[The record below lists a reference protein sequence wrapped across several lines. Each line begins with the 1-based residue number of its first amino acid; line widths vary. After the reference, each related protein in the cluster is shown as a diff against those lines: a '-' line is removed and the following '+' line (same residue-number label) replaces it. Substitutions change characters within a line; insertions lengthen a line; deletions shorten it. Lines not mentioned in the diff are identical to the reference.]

1 MLVLTRKEDESIRI
15 GDDIVV
21 KVVKTHGGRVRL
33 AIEAPLEVPIL
44 RGELDFSESGGQ
56 TTAETLVS

>member
-1 MLVLTRKEDESIRI
+1 MLVLTRKEDETIRI

-33 AIEAPLEVPIL
+33 AIDAPLEVPIL
-44 RGELDFSESGGQ
+44 RGELDFSDS
-56 TTAETLVS
+56 ACHSSADKLAS

>member
-1 MLVLTRKEDESIRI
+1 MLVLTRKEDETIRI

-44 RGELDFSESGGQ
+44 RGELDFSE
-56 TTAETLVS
+56 TACPSNADILVS

>member
-1 MLVLTRKEDESIRI
+1 MLVLTRKEEETIRI

-33 AIEAPLEVPIL
+33 AIDAPLEVPIL
-44 RGELDFSESGGQ
+44 RGELDFSESACHAS
-56 TTAETLVS
+56 AEKLAS

>member
-1 MLVLTRKEDESIRI
+1 MLVLTRKEEETIRI

-44 RGELDFSESGGQ
+44 RGELDFSENSHSGC
-56 TTAETLVS
+56 AKELVS